1 MTRENSTT
9 KSATTQES
17 TDPLESSS
25 NSSISTGP
33 NGESAEFVFVTP
45 ELAVTWL
52 AANID
57 RNRNV
62 KKSRINGYVRDIQSD
77 NWILTGEAIKFDV
90 SGRLIDGQNRCH
102 AIVAAGQGAWVLVVR
117 GISDE
122 ALVVLDSGA
131 ARNTGDMLIITGLAE
146 RADAKDVGA
155 IARLHVA
162 WEAGDIKHAASNI
175 GGSSQLT
182 KTEMAEAVM
191 AVPDIDFAARHARAM
206 YRYLRLPVSAL
217 GVAFLEFSKLD
228 VDDTAEFFNRIRD
241 GIQNGPGDPFLTL
254 SRRVSNDLQ
263 AGATR
268 RILPGQA
275 LFYLFRT
282 WNAFRSN
289 ESLVKLQIGSPQ
301 SGFTPIPEA
310 R

>member
-1 MTRENSTT
+1 M
-9 KSATTQES
+9 AV
-17 TDPLESSS
+17 
-25 NSSISTGP
+25 
-33 NGESAEFVFVTP
+33 EF
-45 ELAVTWL
+45 L

-62 KKSRINGYVRDIQSD
+62 KKSRINGYVRDIQTD
-77 NWILTGEAIKFDV
+77 NWVLTGEAVKFDV
-90 SGRLIDGQNRCH
+90 HGRLIDGQNRCH
-102 AIVAAGQGAWVLVVR
+102 AIVSASRGAWVLVVR
-117 GISDE
+117 GISEE
-122 ALVVLDSGA
+122 ALVVLDSGS

-146 RADAKDVGA
+146 KADAKDVGA

-162 WEAGDIKHAASNI
+162 WKAGEVKHAASHI
-175 GGSSQLT
+175 GGSAQLT

-191 AVPDIDFAARHARAM
+191 AIPNVDFAARHARLM

-217 GVAFLEFSKLD
+217 GVAFLEFSALD
-228 VDDTAEFFNRIRD
+228 VDDTVEFFNRIRD
-241 GIQNGPGDPFLTL
+241 GVQNGPGDPFLTL

-263 AGATR
+263 GGASR

-282 WNAFRSN
+282 WNAFRGS

-301 SGFTPIPEA
+301 AGFTPIPA
-310 R
+310 PR

>member
-1 MTRENSTT
+1 M
-9 KSATTQES
+9 A
-17 TDPLESSS
+17 LE
-25 NSSISTGP
+25 
-33 NGESAEFVFVTP
+33 F
-45 ELAVTWL
+45 L

-62 KKSRINGYVRDIQSD
+62 KKSRISGYVRDIQSD
-77 NWILTGEAIKFDV
+77 NWVLTGEALKFDV
-90 SGRLIDGQNRCH
+90 RGRLIDGQNRCH
-102 AIVAAGQGAWVLVVR
+102 AIVSAGRGAWVLVVR
-117 GISDE
+117 GISEE
-122 ALVVLDSGA
+122 ALVVLDSGS

-162 WEAGDIKHAASNI
+162 WKAGDVKHAASHI
-175 GGSSQLT
+175 GGSAQLT

-191 AVPDIDFAARHARAM
+191 SIPDIEFAARHARLM

-217 GVAFLEFSKLD
+217 GVAFLEFSALD
-228 VDDTAEFFNRIRD
+228 VDDTVEFFNRIRD

-254 SRRVSNDLQ
+254 SRRVSNDLHG
-263 AGATR
+263 GASR

-282 WNAFRSN
+282 WNAFRSG
-289 ESLVKLQIGSPQ
+289 ETLIKLQIGSPQ
-301 SGFTPIPEA
+301 AGFTPIPTPH
-310 R
+310 

>member
-1 MTRENSTT
+1 MHAQ
-9 KSATTQES
+9 SAS
-17 TDPLESSS
+17 VA
-25 NSSISTGP
+25 TGP
-33 NGESAEFVFVTP
+33 NGETAEYVFVTP
-45 ELAVTWL
+45 EMAASWL
-52 AANID
+52 EVNIE

-62 KKSRINGYVRDIQSD
+62 KKSRISGYVRDIQHDS
-77 NWILTGEAIKFDV
+77 WVLTGEAIKFDV
-90 SGRLIDGQNRCH
+90 DGKMIDGQNRCH
-102 AIVAAGQGAWVLVVR
+102 AIVAAGKGAWALVVR
-117 GISDE
+117 GISPD
-122 ALVVLDSGA
+122 ALVVLDSGS
-131 ARNTGDMLIITGLAE
+131 ARNTGDMLVITGLAE
-146 RADAKDVGA
+146 KADAKDVGS
-155 IARLHVA
+155 IARLWVA
-162 WEAGDIKHAASNI
+162 WKAGDVKHAASHI

-191 AVPDIDFAARHARAM
+191 SIPDIEFAARHARAM

-217 GVAFLEFSKLD
+217 GVAFLEFSALD

-263 AGATR
+263 AGASR

-282 WNAFRSN
+282 WNAFRN
-289 ESLVKLQIGSPQ
+289 DEQLVKLQIGSSQ
-301 SGFTPIPEA
+301 AGFTPIPPP

>member
-1 MTRENSTT
+1 MTRENAAVEA
-9 KSATTQES
+9 ATTQES
-17 TDPLESSS
+17 AERLSAVAF
-25 NSSISTGP
+25 GP
-33 NGESAEFVFVTP
+33 HGETAEYVFVTP
-45 ELAVTWL
+45 KMAVAWL

-62 KKSRINGYVRDIQSD
+62 KKSRINGYVRDIQND
-77 NWILTGEAIKFDV
+77 NWVLTGEAIKFDTT
-90 SGRLIDGQNRCH
+90 GRLIDGQNRCH
-102 AIVAAGQGAWVLVVR
+102 AIIAADRGAWVLVVR
-117 GISDE
+117 GISE
-122 ALVVLDSGA
+122 SALVVLDSGS

-146 RADAKDVGA
+146 KADAKDIGA

-162 WEAGDIKHAASNI
+162 WKAGDVKHAASHI
-175 GGSSQLT
+175 GGSMQLT
-182 KTEMAEAVM
+182 KTEMADAVLSIEN
-191 AVPDIDFAARHARAM
+191 VDFAARHARAM

-217 GVAFLEFSKLD
+217 GVAFLEFSAID
-228 VDDTAEFFNRIRD
+228 TDDTAEFFNRIRD

-254 SRRVSNDLQ
+254 SRRVTNDLQ
-263 AGATR
+263 AGASR

-289 ESLVKLQIGSPQ
+289 ETLVKLQIGSPQ
-301 SGFTPIPEA
+301 AGFTPIPVP